1 MEWCKSSN
9 NSEIHPE
16 NERRKRIYDRGDW
29 IAKITHLVK
38 HLIYLRHIKPR
49 PRLGEG
55 KKRFFKNY
63 SIIARGFWFIRFWV
77 EVQVTAFLGCL
88 STERGTSMLLSD
100 EVQGQ
105 SAGELWRFS
114 TGLAT
119 MSTAFTRFL
128 TQAHQPWMISPNQA
142 VHHDCL
148 PTSLSTLSLPPPR
161 PQA

>member
-55 KKRFFKNY
+55 KKGFLKIIQSLLEDFDLFDFELRFKLPLF
-63 SIIARGFWFIRFWV
+63 
-77 EVQVTAFLGCL
+77 
-88 STERGTSMLLSD
+88 
-100 EVQGQ
+100 QG
-105 SAGELWRFS
+105 A
-114 TGLAT
+114 
-119 MSTAFTRFL
+119 
-128 TQAHQPWMISPNQA
+128 
-142 VHHDCL
+142 
-148 PTSLSTLSLPPPR
+148 
-161 PQA
+161 